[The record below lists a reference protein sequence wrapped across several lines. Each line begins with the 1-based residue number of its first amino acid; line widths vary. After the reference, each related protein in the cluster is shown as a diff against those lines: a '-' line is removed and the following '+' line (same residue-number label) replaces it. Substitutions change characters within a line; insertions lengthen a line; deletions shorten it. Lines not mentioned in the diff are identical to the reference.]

1 MNDSMPVRVKNKK
14 ESRKSSLDTASMEK
28 VLRSVINSS
37 PAVVFLW
44 KDEPGWPVE
53 FVSENISQ
61 FGYDID
67 DFINGNIDYVDIMH
81 PSDRDKVT
89 QEFNDHLLNNE
100 TNFTHRYRIIT
111 GYGDIRWVD
120 ERTVVHYDD
129 SGNILFIEGIVVD
142 NTEIREGEI
151 ALLDGALKMKKA
163 LQTVIDSS
171 PVVVFLWRA
180 EDDWPVEFVSDNISM
195 FGYSVEDFTSGKL
208 VYGDIVHPDDIG
220 RVRAGVAK
228 STEDG
233 YSDFFQEYR
242 ILTRSGEVRWVDE
255 RTKIQHNEKGK
266 VTYLQGIII
275 DITGRKKIEN
285 VLHYEEMRMEAML
298 NLYQIGDGSVDDIT
312 SFAIQEAV
320 RFTRSEF
327 GYIMFMTGENDMIGV
342 DSWSGNDMVGFD
354 EHPPITLFS
363 LNDAGVWAGVFHKGA
378 PTIVNDVM
386 EKDPLTPVD
395 IPDRLIQRAM
405 SVPIFDGDDM
415 VGAVGLAN
423 KNEDYNLSDVRH
435 MTLLM
440 QSLWTILQHK
450 MADEE
455 LRQYAAE
462 LNRSYEIQMILG
474 EVIKNSPAVVFL
486 WRAEDVWPVEF
497 VSENVSQFGYSVDDF
512 LSGDLVFADIVHPYD
527 LKRVQKEL
535 AKRVDA
541 GYTDFNQEYRIM
553 TKFGDVRW
561 VDERTF
567 IKHDE
572 DGEVLYLQG
581 IIVDVTERKH
591 GDQFLHMQFDV
602 DSVLS
607 NAANLQE
614 AFDRLLD
621 FCLTIKPV
629 DSGRIYL
636 TDELTGDLVLKAHRG
651 LSRRFINDTSQFPAK
666 SVQKRMI
673 LNAQPVYTHHSELNA
688 LNAGKNLQY
697 EGLNGTAIIPI
708 KFQSDVIGAL
718 SLSSHDEYEI
728 PDDSRSIFEAIAT
741 QVGVVISRMQT
752 VSENKQLVNDFQ
764 LLFDHLED
772 MIFVL
777 DLNGYILYAN
787 HSASVAFGYSKR
799 ALLNMS
805 YLELHSEDEWD
816 IVDSTLS
823 KVGPDEK
830 LNIKTIFV
838 DVKGTKFNAKT
849 EFISTR
855 WNSRPALIAQSRK
868 IDLFID

>member
-1 MNDSMPVRVKNKK
+1 MPAREKNKEPAK
-14 ESRKSSLDTASMEK
+14 KSSLDTASMEK

-61 FGYDID
+61 FGYNVD
-67 DFINGNIDYVDIMH
+67 DFISGNIDYIDIMH
-81 PSDRDKVT
+81 PEDREKVIR
-89 QEFNDHLLNNE
+89 EFNEHLLNNE
-100 TNFTHRYRIIT
+100 TNFTHRYRIVT

-120 ERTVVHYDD
+120 ERTVIHYDD
-129 SGNILFIEGIVVD
+129 NGKILFIEGIVVD
-142 NTEIREGEI
+142 NTDIRRGDI

-228 STEDG
+228 STKDG

-242 ILTRSGEVRWVDE
+242 ILTSSGEVRWVDE
-255 RTKIQHNEKGK
+255 RTKIQHNGKGH

-285 VLHYEEMRMEAML
+285 VLHHEEMRMEAML
-298 NLYQIGDGSVDDIT
+298 NLYQISDAPLDDIT

-320 RFTRSEF
+320 RFTGSQF
-327 GYIMFMTGENDMIGV
+327 GYIMFMTGENNMVGV
-342 DSWSGNDMVGFD
+342 DSWSGSDDVDFD
-354 EHPPITLFS
+354 KYPPITLFS
-363 LNDAGVWAGVFHKGA
+363 LDDAGIWAEVFNKGA
-378 PTIVNDVM
+378 PTIVNDVL
-386 EKDPLTPVD
+386 EKDPLVP
-395 IPDRLIQRAM
+395 IGGSERMIQRSM
-405 SVPIFDGDDM
+405 SVPIFDGDDLI
-415 VGAVGLAN
+415 GAVGLAN
-423 KNEDYNLSDVRH
+423 KSDGYNLSDVRH

-440 QSLWTILQHK
+440 QSLWNILRHK

-462 LNRSYEIQMILG
+462 LNRSYEIQKILG

-497 VSENVSQFGYSVDDF
+497 VSDNVSQFGYSVDDF

-535 AKRVDA
+535 AKRIDA

-553 TKFGDVRW
+553 TKHGDVRW

-572 DGEVLYLQG
+572 NGEVTYLQG
-581 IIVDVTERKH
+581 IIVDVTDRKH
-591 GDQFLHMQFDV
+591 GNEFLHMQFDV

-607 NAANLQE
+607 NASNLQE
-614 AFDRLLD
+614 AFERLLD
-621 FCLTIKPV
+621 FCITIKPV
-629 DSGRIYL
+629 DSGRVYL
-636 TDELTGDLVLKAHRG
+636 VDELTGDLILKAHRG
-651 LSRRFINDTSQFPAK
+651 LSQRFIDDTSHFPTK

-673 LNAQPVYTHHSELNA
+673 LNGQPVYTHHSELNA
-688 LNAGKNLQY
+688 LNAGKDLQY
-697 EGLNGTAIIPI
+697 EGLNGTAIIPVKI
-708 KFQSDVIGAL
+708 QSDVIGAL
-718 SLSSHDEYEI
+718 SLSSHNEYEI
-728 PDDSRSIFEAIAT
+728 PDDSRSVLETIAS
-741 QVGVVISRMQT
+741 QMGVVISRMQSS
-752 VSENKQLVNDFQ
+752 SENKQLVKDFQ
-764 LLFDHLED
+764 LLFDHLDD

-787 HSASVAFGYSKR
+787 NSAAVSLGYSKR

-805 YLELHSEDEWD
+805 YIELHSETEWD
-816 IVDSTLS
+816 MVDSSFS
-823 KVGPDEK
+823 KVGPDDK
-830 LNIKTIFV
+830 LKIKTIFS
-838 DVKGTKFNAKT
+838 DMEEKKFKVNT

-855 WNSRPALIAQSRK
+855 WNSRPALIALSRRA
-868 IDLFID
+868 DE